1 MPACLPPACPL
12 HFNGPG
18 KHSGPLFISGA
29 ESSGLDVIAEG
40 VETLADRDALTA
52 LGCTKLQGYF
62 FGRPM
67 PLAQFDEWRRARLPA
82 AALAE
87 KLSV

>member
-62 FGRPM
+62 FGGRCRWPSSTSGAARVF
-67 PLAQFDEWRRARLPA
+67 LLRRWR
-82 AALAE
+82 
-87 KLSV
+87 KS